1 MELKRVIRAQADIQP
16 RLEEFLQWVPLVC
29 QEERVVAERAHCD
42 PDLLQIEQVLQRGN
56 LAQQN
61 PVGDRVRC
69 EVGRCQVVGVP
80 CFTRMRTEDKCVC
93 HSHGISVG
101 APAPAADSL
110 NPRSRRQLFKFAM
123 FANM

>member
-29 QEERVVAERAHCD
+29 QEERVVAQRTHCD
-42 PDLLQIEQVLQRGN
+42 PDLLQIEQVLQRGD

-69 EVGRCQVVGVP
+69 EVGGCQMVGVP
-80 CFTRMRTEDKCVC
+80 CFTRMWTEDKCV
-93 HSHGISVG
+93 
-101 APAPAADSL
+101 
-110 NPRSRRQLFKFAM
+110 
-123 FANM
+123 